1 MNEINVDTSGPYK
14 YVSVKFKNEKEM
26 EMKSADFFIFRE
38 NISLYRY
45 DGNKLHEVYKIQ
57 MKNMTKLVPNR
68 KNNCLKIFDKYIF
81 RDQGLEIYTESFAS
95 LLILID
101 EIVKSQKKVKNLN

>member
-1 MNEINVDTSGPYK
+1 MLNNGNSPVNLIFK
-14 YVSVKFKNEKEM
+14 Y
-26 EMKSADFFIFRE
+26 E
-38 NISLYRY
+38 N
-45 DGNKLHEVYKIQ
+45 KIQ
-57 MKNMTKLVPNR
+57 MKNMTKLIPNR

-81 RDQGLEIYTESFAS
+81 RDQGLEIYTESFGS